1 MSGKWITHYVKD
13 SSLERPKTVN
23 RKKIMPTNLEN
34 VIEDIR
40 AGLQEEAR
48 ENLVRNGSVRTGF
61 LKRHTDVI
69 VRGGDDFVVTFPDY
83 GVFVDQGTQFQ
94 KAEPFYSDLVQDG
107 DIQGTYED
115 EIDEMLEEAFN
126 QDVQQVDDDFNNAIN
141 E

>member
-1 MSGKWITHYVKD
+1 
-13 SSLERPKTVN
+13 
-23 RKKIMPTNLEN
+23 MPTNLEN

-115 EIDEMLEEAFN
+115 EIEEMLEEAFN